1 MNIWRGMFNGL
12 YMFVYVI
19 CFGYVIGTLLF
30 KFGFYENPPSIQ
42 SDLSTPITFSIFCGV
57 FFKIMKFR
65 KKDIYFL
72 IILIVLTIGCYF
84 FILN

>member
-1 MNIWRGMFNGL
+1 MNIWRGIFNGL

-30 KFGFYENPPSIQ
+30 KFGFYGNPPPLQ
-42 SDLSTPITFSIFCGV
+42 SNLSFPITFSIFCGV
-57 FFKIMKFR
+57 FFKIMKFK

-84 FILN
+84 ILN

>member
-1 MNIWRGMFNGL
+1 MNIWRGIFNGL

-30 KFGFYENPPSIQ
+30 KFGFYGNPPSLQ
-42 SDLSTPITFSIFCGV
+42 SNLSFTITFSIFCGV
-57 FFKIMKFR
+57 FLKIMKFK

-84 FILN
+84 ILN

>member
-1 MNIWRGMFNGL
+1 MNIWKRICYGL
-12 YMFVYVI
+12 YMFVFVI

-42 SDLSTPITFSIFCGV
+42 SNLSTPITFSIFCGV
-57 FFKIMKFR
+57 FFKIMKLR

>member
-1 MNIWRGMFNGL
+1 MNIWRGIFNGL

-30 KFGFYENPPSIQ
+30 KFGFYGNPPSLQ
-42 SDLSTPITFSIFCGV
+42 SNLSFPITFSIFYGV
-57 FFKIMKFR
+57 FFKNNKIR

>member
-1 MNIWRGMFNGL
+1 MNIWKGIFNGL
-12 YMFVYVI
+12 YMFIFVI

-30 KFGFYENPPSIQ
+30 KFGFYGNPPSIQ
-42 SDLSTPITFSIFCGV
+42 SNLSFPITFSIFCGV
-57 FFKIMKFR
+57 FFKNNKIR

-72 IILIVLTIGCYF
+72 IIFIVLTIGCCF